1 MLYKHEGPGL
11 KPENLCKLRIGC
23 ASVTSEPLQGDGKQR
38 QERGPA
44 SPVYAAASKQRPSF
58 KRGRRPGLM
67 PGVVSSPQTVASTNV
82 HSCTHAHTP
91 PSHTHAH
98 KILKCPCHAVF
109 IGVSL
114 ALCHLLK
121 VIHSRIRSVQMQIL
135 GITDEVLSWKPP
147 PRPSLC
153 CSPFP
158 IHSN

>member
-1 MLYKHEGPGL
+1 MGSRDKREGQL
-11 KPENLCKLRIGC
+11 ALC
-23 ASVTSEPLQGDGKQR
+23 TQ
-38 QERGPA
+38 
-44 SPVYAAASKQRPSF
+44 AASKQRPSF

-91 PSHTHAH
+91 PHTHTHAH

-135 GITDEVLSWKPP
+135 GVTDEVLSWKPP
-147 PRPSLC
+147 PPPAPVSAAP
-153 CSPFP
+153 PFP
-158 IHSN
+158 STLID